1 MAVSAFG
8 FGTGTPGINP
18 AQFFGGS
25 SPYGLQGPSLSPFA
39 TQQPYGQPLLNSPL
53 SSVTAGNASQQI
65 VQLLQ
70 AVPQQL
76 QQLQQLAYAQQQ
88 QLLQIQQLLQ
98 QIPGQLLQ
106 LQYLIQSVPQ
116 QIQQASS
123 ATLPGS
129 AAFATTPSWGMA
141 PQLFAQPGQVM

>member
-18 AQFFGGS
+18 AQLFLGS
-25 SPYGLQGPSLSPFA
+25 SPYGLQGPSPFA
-39 TQQPYGQPLLNSPL
+39 TQQPYGQPVLNSPL

-88 QLLQIQQLLQ
+88 QILQIQQLLQ

-106 LQYLIQSVPQ
+106 LHYLIQSVPQ

-129 AAFATTPSWGMA
+129 AAFATTPSWA